1 MYQRGDSNHWIAVL
15 LMACSLLFMVGC
27 GDDEDDEEDAE
38 VAIEIPTAYTFDSRF
53 IEGESSVSYSGQTVR
68 NLLWQD
74 LKIKTDS
81 VGKSGA
87 QALTANDFNA
97 LYDHKDASNMK
108 TLTTAG
114 GTPLVADAY
123 SKISTG
129 KNLKG
134 KISADPVIGYGKPAD
149 ALVQEW
155 FQTIAE
161 NCKDSSKLGTAAAYT
176 DENGVDLS
184 QMINKVLVG
193 AVHYYQSTGV
203 YLNGILEQD
212 NAKQYK
218 DDPAKTYTAM
228 EHKWDEAFGY
238 FGAARDYLSYS
249 DAQLAGKTPAE
260 FSRDSNGDGKI
271 DFKSE
276 YNFGLSRNAGKRDKG
291 ASGTN
296 LTQDI
301 FQAFVTGRAIIAGE
315 GDINQVAAQ
324 REIAAAGMEKVIAA
338 TVVHYINDTLADM
351 SKLGTADENLT
362 DLNKHWAEMKGFT
375 VALQYS
381 PFKKV
386 TDGNL
391 AELHGIMGK
400 SPSYAKPGSAEYDQT
415 VANYKRAKQV
425 LQVACGFSAENVAK
439 W

>member
-1 MYQRGDSNHWIAVL
+1 MYRKNDSNHWLAVL
-15 LMACSLLFMVGC
+15 LMACSLLFIVGC
-27 GDDEDDEEDAE
+27 AEDEDAE
-38 VAIEIPTAYTFDSRF
+38 DEEAAIEVPTAYTFDSRF
-53 IEGESSVSYSGQTVR
+53 IEGKSSVSYSGQTVR

-74 LKIKTDS
+74 LKITTDS
-81 VGKSGA
+81 VAKSGA
-87 QALTANDFNA
+87 KALTANDFNK

-108 TLTTAG
+108 TITTAG
-114 GTPLVADAY
+114 GTPLVADSY
-123 SKISTG
+123 SAISTG

-134 KISADPVIGYGKPAD
+134 KISKDPVIGYGQPAD
-149 ALVQEW
+149 ALMQEW
-155 FQTIAE
+155 FKTIAE

-176 DENGVDLS
+176 DENGANLS

-212 NAKQYK
+212 NSKQYK
-218 DDPAKTYTAM
+218 DDTTKTYTAM

-238 FGAARDYLSYS
+238 FGSARDYLRYS

-260 FSRDSNGDGKI
+260 FCFDSNGDGQI

-291 ASGTN
+291 GSGIDFTKE
-296 LTQDI
+296 I
-301 FQAFVTGRAIIAGE
+301 FQAFLTGRATIAGE

-338 TVVHYINDTLADM
+338 TVIHYINDTLDDM
-351 SKLGTADENLT
+351 SKIGTADESKSNLS
-362 DLNKHWAEMKGFT
+362 KHWSEMKGFT
-375 VALQYS
+375 VSLQYN

-400 SPSYAKPGSAEYDQT
+400 GPSHAKPGSAEYKQT

-425 LQVACGFSAENVAK
+425 LQTACGFSADNVNK